1 MKEDIKERL
10 EKISRGEV
18 PEGYKKSKV
27 GIIPADWEGLKYRQ
41 IFRVSSGDG
50 LSQKDMRNGP
60 YPVYGGNGISG
71 YHDKYNFKDSNLI
84 IGRVGAHCGSIYLI
98 TGKHWVTDNALY
110 IRNKYRNYNDEF
122 MYYKLKYQNLNRYA
136 SQSAQPLI
144 SGTRIY
150 SISTSLPPLTEQK
163 KIAQILTTWDK
174 GIELKKK
181 LIEEKK
187 VQKKGLM
194 QRLLTGELRLPGF
207 DGQWKE
213 IRLGDMG
220 KTFNGLRN
228 KTAKDFGK
236 GKAYIPYKNIFDNPK
251 IDIKNLDYVNILDG
265 ENQNKVK
272 YGDILFTTS
281 SETPDEVGMSSV
293 LLEEVSELYLNSFC
307 FGFRLK
313 DFEILLAEFAR
324 FFFRGDLFRRKVF
337 KLAQGSTRFNLS
349 KNEMMKL
356 NIKLPPIQEQKSIAQ
371 ILSTGDREIDLLQKE
386 VDQLKLQKR
395 GLMQLLLTG
404 IVRVS

>member
-1 MKEDIKERL
+1 
-10 EKISRGEV
+10 
-18 PEGYKKSKV
+18 
-27 GIIPADWEGLKYRQ
+27 
-41 IFRVSSGDG
+41 
-50 LSQKDMRNGP
+50 
-60 YPVYGGNGISG
+60 
-71 YHDKYNFKDSNLI
+71 
-84 IGRVGAHCGSIYLI
+84 
-98 TGKHWVTDNALY
+98 
-110 IRNKYRNYNDEF
+110 
-122 MYYKLKYQNLNRYA
+122 
-136 SQSAQPLI
+136 
-144 SGTRIY
+144 
-150 SISTSLPPLTEQK
+150 
-163 KIAQILTTWDK
+163 
-174 GIELKKK
+174 
-181 LIEEKK
+181 
-187 VQKKGLM
+187 
-194 QRLLTGELRLPGF
+194 
-207 DGQWKE
+207 
-213 IRLGDMG
+213 MG